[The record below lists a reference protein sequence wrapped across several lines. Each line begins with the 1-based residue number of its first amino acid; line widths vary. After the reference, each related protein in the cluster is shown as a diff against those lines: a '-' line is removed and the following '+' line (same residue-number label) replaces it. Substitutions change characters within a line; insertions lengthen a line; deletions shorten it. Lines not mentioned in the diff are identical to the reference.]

1 MLQEKISAA
10 ALLATL
16 WAMSHEHLVMKFD
29 RRLAGESL

>member
-1 MLQEKISAA
+1 MLKEKISSA

-16 WAMSHEHLVMKFD
+16 WAMSHEHLMMKFD